1 MDYVLYTG
9 IGFSIIW
16 CAKYVFI
23 PLGVAILAR
32 IIVDK
37 LLKPQPGKHK
47 KKRLNKN
54 RLEIKSAIKT

>member
-54 RLEIKSAIKT
+54 RLE